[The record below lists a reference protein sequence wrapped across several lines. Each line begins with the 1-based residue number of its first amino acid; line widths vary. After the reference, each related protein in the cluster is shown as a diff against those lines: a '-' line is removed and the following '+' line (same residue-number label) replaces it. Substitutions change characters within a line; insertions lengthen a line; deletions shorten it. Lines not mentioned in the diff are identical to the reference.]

1 MLTLLAQL
9 LPAAPQAPI
18 APSWVVLPLSLL
30 ALFVV
35 AGHWILLGRAEMPR
49 FRKSLRTANGL
60 VMMLAIPVLAFGFGV
75 VSPSNAR
82 LFTITWMLA
91 SGLLM
96 LVLLLAAVD
105 LIHTNVIARREQE
118 RLSIEIRAARAA
130 LAAKLSAAVAKQSAS
145 GAATVA
151 PSEASPSEELA
162 STPHTPNAGS
172 DGRA

>member
-1 MLTLLAQL
+1 
-9 LPAAPQAPI
+9 
-18 APSWVVLPLSLL
+18 LPLSLL

-35 AGHWILLGRAEMPR
+35 AGHWILLGRADMPR

-96 LVLLLAAVD
+96 LVLLLAAID
-105 LIHTNVIARREQE
+105 LIHTNILARREHQ
-118 RLSIEIRAARAA
+118 RLAIEIRAARAA
-130 LAAKLSAAVAKQSAS
+130 LAAKLREAVVDQSGADGSSVSSAS
-145 GAATVA
+145 ASVPFPAD
-151 PSEASPSEELA
+151 ASPSPLA
-162 STPHTPNAGS
+162 SKPNAPNADD

>member
-1 MLTLLAQL
+1 MPTFLAQL

-18 APSWVVLPLSLL
+18 APAWVVLPLALL

-35 AGHWILLGRAEMPR
+35 AGHWILLGRADMPR

-105 LIHTNVIARREQE
+105 LIHTNILARREHQ
-118 RLSIEIRAARAA
+118 RLAIEIRAARAA
-130 LAAKLSAAVAKQSAS
+130 LAAKLREVVDQQST
-145 GAATVA
+145 AATTAAA
-151 PSEASPSEELA
+151 PTEPSEELA
-162 STPHTPNAGS
+162 SKPDTPNAGG

>member
-1 MLTLLAQL
+1 
-9 LPAAPQAPI
+9 
-18 APSWVVLPLSLL
+18 VVLPLALL

-35 AGHWILLGRAEMPR
+35 AGHWIVLGKAQMPR

-75 VSPSNAR
+75 VSPSNPR

-105 LIHTNVIARREQE
+105 LIHTNIIARREHQQIS
-118 RLSIEIRAARAA
+118 LEIRAARAA
-130 LAAKLSAAVAKQSAS
+130 LAAKLASAAATDRADEAHGS
-145 GAATVA
+145 GPLA
-151 PSEASPSEELA
+151 PKPDA
-162 STPHTPNAGS
+162 PNAGN